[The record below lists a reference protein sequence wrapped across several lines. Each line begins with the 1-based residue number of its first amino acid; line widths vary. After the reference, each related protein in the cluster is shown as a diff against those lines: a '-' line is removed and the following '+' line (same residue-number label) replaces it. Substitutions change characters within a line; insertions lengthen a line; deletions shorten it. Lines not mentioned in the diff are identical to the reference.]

1 MILTTIIII
10 CALLFFLFLGL
21 PVAYSLLLIS
31 LAGLYF
37 IEGGVIGWFAIS
49 SIAFERT
56 ISLGFLTIPLFVL
69 MASVIN
75 RSGMSRDLFEIAGKW
90 FGRLPGGL
98 AQATIAGCAAFG
110 ATTGSSV
117 ACTLTIG
124 KVALPEMERYGYDN
138 RLAAGSII
146 GGGALGMLIP
156 PSLSLITYSIIT
168 DNSLGQL
175 FIAAFVP
182 GLIVAVL
189 CMGYISIV
197 TLLSPGMGP
206 KASSFPLIDKLK
218 TLTRG
223 WPLLLLMLGV
233 LGSIYFGICTATESA
248 ALGVIVSIILGVF
261 VYRSLD
267 LKTLFQAAIEAAI
280 TTATISFIVYGGFVF
295 GHFITITGIA
305 RFVSEGI
312 AAMNVPPWAILI
324 MINIA
329 ILALGC
335 FLDVGSILLL
345 TMPTFYPLAMQ
356 LGFDPIWFGVLMALN
371 LEIAV
376 MTPPFGLNLYVLK
389 NISDIPMRDIILG
402 AMPFAAIYAIGLILT
417 AIFPSLSMWLV
428 HTMK

>member
-1 MILTTIIII
+1 MLLTTLTII
-10 CALLFFLFLGL
+10 CSLLFFLFLGL
-21 PVAYSLLLIS
+21 PVAFALLLVS
-31 LAGLYF
+31 LAGLY
-37 IEGGVIGWFAIS
+37 IMGGGTIGWFAIS

-69 MASVIN
+69 MASVVN

-90 FGRLPGGL
+90 LGRLPGGL
-98 AQATIAGCAAFG
+98 AQATVAGCAAFG

-124 KVALPEMERYGYDN
+124 KVALPEMERYGYSN
-138 RLAAGSII
+138 RLAAGAIA

-156 PSLSLITYSIIT
+156 PSLSLITYSVIT

-175 FIAAFVP
+175 FIAAFIP
-182 GLIVAVL
+182 GLIVAIM

-197 TLLSPGMGP
+197 SILIQSQGP
-206 KASSFPLIDKLK
+206 KAPAVPWTEKIKALRK
-218 TLTRG
+218 G
-223 WPLLLLMLGV
+223 WPLVFLMLGV

-248 ALGVIVSIILGVF
+248 AVGVLVSIILGVF

-267 LKTLFQAAIEAAI
+267 PKSLFQAAIEAAV

-295 GHFITITGIA
+295 GHFFTVTGIA
-305 RFVSEGI
+305 QFVSESVV
-312 AAMNVPPWAILI
+312 AMNVSPWVILI
-324 MINIA
+324 MINI
-329 ILALGC
+329 IMLGLGC

-345 TMPTFYPLAMQ
+345 TMPTLYPLAMQ

-389 NISDIPMRDIILG
+389 NISNMPMRDIIFG
-402 AMPFAAIYAIGLILT
+402 AMPFAAIYAIGLVLIAT
-417 AIFPSLSMWLV
+417 FPSLSMWLV

>member
-1 MILTTIIII
+1 MILTTLSII
-10 CALLFFLFLGL
+10 CSLLFFLFLGL
-21 PVAYSLLLIS
+21 PVAFALLLVS
-31 LAGLYF
+31 LAGLYLM
-37 IEGGVIGWFAIS
+37 EGGTIGWFAIS
-49 SIAFERT
+49 SIAFERSV
-56 ISLGFLTIPLFVL
+56 SLGFLTIPLFVL

-75 RSGMSRDLFEIAGKW
+75 RSGMSRDLFEIAAKW
-90 FGRLPGGL
+90 LGRLPGGL
-98 AQATIAGCAAFG
+98 AQATVAGSAAFG

-124 KVALPEMERYGYDN
+124 KVALPEMGRYGYGN
-138 RLAAGSII
+138 RLAAGAIV

-175 FIAAFVP
+175 FIAAFIP
-182 GLIVAVL
+182 GLIVAIM

-197 TLLSPGMGP
+197 SVLSPSQGP
-206 KASSFPLIDKLK
+206 KAPHFSWIEKIKALRK
-218 TLTRG
+218 G
-223 WPLLLLMLGV
+223 WPLIVLMLGV

-248 ALGVIVSIILGVF
+248 AVGVLVSVILGVF
-261 VYRSLD
+261 VYRTLD
-267 LKTLFQAAIEAAI
+267 SKSLFQAAIEAAV

-295 GHFITITGIA
+295 GHFFTITGIA
-305 RFVSEGI
+305 QFVSESI
-312 AAMNVPPWAILI
+312 VAINVSPWMILI
-324 MINIA
+324 MINI
-329 ILALGC
+329 IMLGLGC

-389 NISDIPMRDIILG
+389 NISNMPMRDIIFG
-402 AMPFAAIYAIGLILT
+402 AMPFAGIYAIGLILI
-417 AIFPSLSMWLV
+417 AIFPPLSMWLV